1 MDKKRIKNTLEHLA
15 GIGRPEWQEVKR
27 TVDMCFYIQE
37 SKLTKELRLADFEE
51 LEYVRKHQL

>member
-37 SKLTKELRLADFEE
+37 SELTKELRLADFGK
-51 LEYVRKHQL
+51 LEKVRKRLL